1 MLPKGKWGVA
11 YTAEIPLID
20 AGTVNYAASGDVT
33 LGAGDVKV
41 VKDGGSPANIG
52 TLPSAVTSG
61 NGSYWTLSL
70 SATEM
75 QCVSR
80 VAVTIIDAATK
91 AIEDQ
96 MVVIEMDY
104 GVRSNT
110 AQAGG
115 NTSITLDA
123 SASAVANFYVGLA
136 VELIGGTGAG
146 QFRIITAYDES
157 TKVATVHRAWATNP
171 DNTSI
176 FRLKDCLEADV
187 RAISGD
193 STAADNAESFF
204 DGTGYAGTGNVIPS
218 VTAVGSVSG
227 AVGSVTGN
235 VGGSVG
241 SLAAQAK
248 ADVNAEVDTALSDYD
263 PPTRT
268 EATSDKAEI
277 LAAIPTPPTASAI
290 ADQVWDETLSGHLT
304 AGSTG
309 AALNAANAPTAA
321 AVADAVWDE
330 ALSGHATAGTAG
342 KALSDAATG
351 GTVTI
356 SYSQVALALAAA
368 VSAGTI
374 TLRRGDRI
382 SLQITGLGALPAG
395 RDKLWFTVKSAP
407 VSQADSASIIQVTE
421 TGGLLYLNGAVPS
434 DNGLTSAD
442 GSLTVDDATDGDVT
456 LVLSAAA
463 SALLVQKQSL
473 TYDLQ
478 YQDGSTVTTLAQG
491 VANVVV
497 DVTRAVS

>member
-1 MLPKGKWGVA
+1 MASYQSIEAGTLLPRGFPLVA
-11 YTAEIPLID
+11 KASGGPIS
-20 AGTVNYAASGDVT
+20 AGTVNYHLKALTGANAGKWWRKSDNTWQAVETANAMTYEDADGNWSLALTDSPFTDGIAYLEYAKESGD
-33 LGAGDVKV
+33 LHI
-41 VKDGGSPANIG
+41 PAQRWLIG
-52 TLPSAVTSG
+52 EYTPSADANRRMDLG
-61 NGSYWTLSL
+61 LIEGAD
-70 SATEM
+70 AT
-75 QCVSR
+75 
-80 VAVTIIDAATK
+80 D
-91 AIEDQ
+91 
-96 MVVIEMDY
+96 
-104 GVRSNT
+104 
-110 AQAGG
+110 
-115 NTSITLDA
+115 TLDA
-123 SASAVANFYVGLA
+123 RSQVGAAAAL
-136 VELIGGTGAG
+136 
-146 QFRIITAYDES
+146 TA
-157 TKVATVHRAWATNP
+157 
-171 DNTSI
+171 
-176 FRLKDCLEADV
+176 
-187 RAISGD
+187 
-193 STAADNAESFF
+193 
-204 DGTGYAGTGNVIPS
+204 
-218 VTAVGSVSG
+218 
-227 AVGSVTGN
+227 
-235 VGGSVG
+235 
-241 SLAAQAK
+241 
-248 ADVNAEVDTALSDYD
+248 YD

-290 ADQVWDETLSGHLT
+290 ADQVWDEALSGHLT

-330 ALSGHATAGTAG
+330 ALSGHTTAGTAG

-382 SLQITGLGALPAG
+382 SLQITGLGVLPAG

-421 TGGLLYLNGAVPS
+421 TGGLLYLNGLVPGTAS
-434 DNGLTSAD
+434 TEVSALTSAD

-463 SALLVQKQSL
+463 SALLAQRQSL
-473 TYDLQ
+473 AYDLQ

-491 VANVVV
+491 IANVVA